1 MQEEEDFDIE
11 AQSDEA
17 KPLNRKKLLI
27 FVLPLVIVIG
37 LSAGIFYVFN
47 SGYNNNNGNYSV
59 VKNASSDSKSP
70 DDVTVFYDLPE
81 ITTILKGENGAG
93 KERLRIRLNLEL
105 GNIED
110 TQTVETLTPKIIDA
124 VIAHTIELTPR
135 EISGSGGL
143 YWLKEELLY
152 RINLITNPIK
162 VSNIN
167 FRTFEVENAVN
178 TK

>member
-1 MQEEEDFDIE
+1 MQEDEDFDIE

-27 FVLPLVIVIG
+27 FVLPVVIVIG
-37 LSAGIFYVFN
+37 LSAGMFYVFN
-47 SGYNNNNGNYSV
+47 SNYSNNSGSYSV
-59 VKNASSDSKSP
+59 IKNASSDSKST

-81 ITTILKGENGAG
+81 ITTVLKGEGSNGQ
-93 KERLRIRLNLEL
+93 ERLRIRLNLEL
-105 GNIED
+105 SSVED
-110 TQTVETLTPKIIDA
+110 TKTVEILTPKIIDA

-162 VSNIN
+162 VGNLN
-167 FRTFEVENAVN
+167 FRTFEVEDAGN

>member
-1 MQEEEDFDIE
+1 MQEDEDFDIE
-11 AQSDEA
+11 AQGDEA

-27 FVLPLVIVIG
+27 FVLPVVIVIG
-37 LSAGIFYVFN
+37 LSAGLFYVFN
-47 SGYNNNNGNYSV
+47 SSYNNSGSSYSII
-59 VKNASSDSKSP
+59 KNTSSDSKSA

-81 ITTILKGENGAG
+81 ITTVLKSDAG
-93 KERLRIRLNLEL
+93 SAKERLRIRLNLEL
-105 GNIED
+105 GSVED
-110 TQTVETLTPKIIDA
+110 TKTVEILTPKITDA

>member
-1 MQEEEDFDIE
+1 MQEDEDFDIE
-11 AQSDEA
+11 AQSDET

-27 FVLPLVIVIG
+27 FVLPVVIVIG
-37 LSAGIFYVFN
+37 LSAGMFYVFN
-47 SGYNNNNGNYSV
+47 SSYSNNSGSYSV
-59 VKNASSDSKSP
+59 IKNASSDSKSA

-81 ITTILKGENGAG
+81 ITTVLKGEGSNGQ
-93 KERLRIRLNLEL
+93 ERLRIRLNLEL
-105 GNIED
+105 GSIED
-110 TQTVETLTPKIIDA
+110 TKTVEILTPKIIDA

-162 VSNIN
+162 VGNIN
-167 FRTFEVENAVN
+167 FRTFEVEDAVN